1 MRKLKTKHI
10 PVIFWALC
18 ILVATNN
25 FNFQALL
32 FAREINFDLYLF
44 PDFSDLFDLSSIHL
58 DSRLY
63 VFQKIGHVISFA
75 ILFWL
80 AARSIGDNTKAI
92 VLCSLFAFFT
102 EVLQLFF
109 HRTGRLTD
117 VLIDIGGIY
126 LAYRLSGYIKE
137 QGGLVPAFW
146 TTLQKIGDVFSDDKS
161 N

>member
-1 MRKLKTKHI
+1 MKTKYI
-10 PVIFWALC
+10 PIIFWALC
-18 ILVATNN
+18 ILLATNN

-32 FAREINFDLYLF
+32 FAREINFDLHLF
-44 PDFSDLFDLSSIHL
+44 PDFRELFDLSSIHL
-58 DSRLY
+58 QSRLY
-63 VFQKIGHVISFA
+63 VFQKTGHAVAFA

-80 AARSIGDNTKAI
+80 VTRAIGDDKKA
-92 VLCSLFAFFT
+92 VLFCSVFALFT

-126 LAYRLSGYIKE
+126 LAYRLSGFINE
-137 QGGLVPAFW
+137 QGGVKPACW
-146 TTLQKIGDVFSDDKS
+146 AALQKITAWIKNETS